1 MFNFQFKNLK
11 FFSVLALSAC
21 AAPDTTSL
29 TSQAKGFFGIFDS
42 NSFKPSVESESNSLA
57 MVNRE
62 LTEIMASSPASAK
75 LDGSFQE
82 AVKSSVEG
90 NPDVLSA
97 RANYQARLASIA
109 LVKTGREFR
118 FDASLLGGIEDIT
131 DETVGAVAVING
143 KKMIYDGGKIDSF
156 ISRDEFLAQAS
167 LAEYKL
173 IQNEKLY
180 SALAA
185 WVNLKRYSTL
195 NGMIQSRLEVL
206 APLIE
211 QLEQVAEAGLGDASQ
226 VAAAE
231 RTVNMIRVTEKE
243 VAQQLAQSK
252 VVFENIYGSAIT
264 EIAFEGAM
272 ISRSVPSLTEKLPL
286 NLAPS
291 IVFNYAR
298 YGAAVSNYNSV
309 IAKGGFDVAFETKI
323 QRPLGGSNYDSDESV
338 GIVVRRTIHDGGS
351 LEAEKLVAR
360 AQVSAAIDALKSAI
374 RATDK
379 KIKEAQEATI
389 SIRDAMVIANTNAR
403 NVRDEISYLRQQL
416 IIGQSSLDS
425 VLSAEARLYEAEA
438 NSVNLISDQ
447 YLSEMA
453 ILAALGTLGPIF
465 ELN

>member
-1 MFNFQFKNLK
+1 M
-11 FFSVLALSAC
+11 
-21 AAPDTTSL
+21 
-29 TSQAKGFFGIFDS
+29 
-42 NSFKPSVESESNSLA
+42 
-57 MVNRE
+57 
-62 LTEIMASSPASAK
+62 
-75 LDGSFQE
+75 
-82 AVKSSVEG
+82 
-90 NPDVLSA
+90 
-97 RANYQARLASIA
+97 
-109 LVKTGREFR
+109 
-118 FDASLLGGIEDIT
+118 
-131 DETVGAVAVING
+131 
-143 KKMIYDGGKIDSF
+143 
-156 ISRDEFLAQAS
+156 
-167 LAEYKL
+167 
-173 IQNEKLY
+173 
-180 SALAA
+180 
-185 WVNLKRYSTL
+185 
-195 NGMIQSRLEVL
+195 
-206 APLIE
+206 
-211 QLEQVAEAGLGDASQ
+211 AEAGLGDASQ

-272 ISRSVPSLTEKLPL
+272 ISSSVPSLTEKLPL
-286 NLAPS
+286 NSAPS

-453 ILAALGTLGPIF
+453 ILAALGKLGPIF